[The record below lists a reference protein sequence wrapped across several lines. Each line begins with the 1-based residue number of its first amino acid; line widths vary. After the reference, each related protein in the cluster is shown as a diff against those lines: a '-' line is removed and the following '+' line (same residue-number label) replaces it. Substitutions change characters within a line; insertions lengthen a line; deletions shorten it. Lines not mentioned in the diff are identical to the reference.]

1 MDLAAKKV
9 VITGCGPDFGRTLSV
24 CFAQLGAELF
34 LSARTLAKAEET
46 ARIVRSVA
54 PHAKTHCF
62 QADIAKPA
70 DTEAFAHAVLEI
82 SASVDVLIN
91 NASAWL
97 QGDLAAASDDKII
110 ETINST
116 FTGAV
121 LTTKHFLPLLQ
132 RSQAPDIVFIN
143 GTPGLYNA
151 RHRTAHDA
159 FAAAKA
165 AQAAFADQLRYRTRG
180 SGLRIMTIVPPNFTN
195 TSPLDEHKWNERRPA
210 GKKED
215 DYLTARNVFECVR
228 FALQQDR
235 ICCIDQIV
243 MSNNSPGGG
252 NT

>member
-1 MDLAAKKV
+1 MDFNAKKI

-24 CFAQLGAELF
+24 CFARLGCELF
-34 LSARTLAKAEET
+34 LSARTLEKAQET

-54 PHAKTHCF
+54 PNAKTHCF
-62 QADIAKPA
+62 KADVAHAGDI
-70 DTEAFAHAVLEI
+70 EAFARAVLEI
-82 SASVDVLIN
+82 SPSVDVLIN

-97 QGDLAAASDDKII
+97 QGGFAAASDDQIVEAI
-110 ETINST
+110 DST

-121 LTTKHFLPLLQ
+121 LAAKHFMPLLE
-132 RSQAPDIVFIN
+132 RSEAPDIVFIN
-143 GTPGLYNA
+143 GTPGVYNA
-151 RHRTAHDA
+151 RHKTAHVA

-180 SGLRIMTIVPPNFTN
+180 SGMRTITIVPPNFTN
-195 TSPLDEHKWNERRPA
+195 TSPLDEQQWNERRPA
-210 GKKED
+210 GTKED
-215 DYLTARNVFECVR
+215 DYLTARNVFECVH

-235 ICCIDQIV
+235 ISCIDQIV